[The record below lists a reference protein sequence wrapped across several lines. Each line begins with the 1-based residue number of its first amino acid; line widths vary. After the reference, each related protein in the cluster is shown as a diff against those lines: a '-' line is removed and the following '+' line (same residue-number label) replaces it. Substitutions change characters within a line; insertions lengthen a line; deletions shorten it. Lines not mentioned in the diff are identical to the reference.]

1 MFKNYFIVAA
11 RNFWKHKVFSLINIL
26 GLAIGISASLVI
38 YLLVSYHFD
47 FDKFEKD
54 GNRIYRVKSDFVFS
68 GEVYHNSGVTS
79 PMGNA
84 VRKEIT
90 GIDEVAPFYTWD
102 DATRISVPVPG
113 KTPVVFKK
121 QDKIIYADSGYF
133 KLLNYEWVAGSPK
146 TSLLQPYQ
154 VVLSVSS
161 AKLYFPDAR
170 PDQVIGKEIY
180 LNDTVRTTITGIVK
194 DIPYNTD
201 FVFKTFVSRITLE
214 ETTGKT
220 DDYKSWDNTNGASQL
235 YIKLSSGV
243 STAQVEKRIAALYQ
257 KYHKPEPGDHS
268 TTKHSLQPL
277 NDVHFNGDYGVYN
290 ASTANKPT
298 LYSLLAVASFLLLL
312 GCINFINLTTAQATQ
327 RAKEI
332 GIRKTMGS
340 SRSQLIL
347 QFLSET
353 LLLTFI
359 ATVLSVCLTPLLL
372 KAFAGFIPKELHFN
386 IAQQPGVILFLLL
399 LMVLVTFLSGLYPAL
414 ILSGYKPVLVL
425 KNQAYGNTG
434 KTRNAWL
441 RKSLTISQF
450 VIAQVFIM
458 GTILVSK
465 QITWSINKEQ
475 GFKKDA
481 ILYVNTNYY
490 DTVKSHKY
498 VLIDKLKAIPEIAM
512 VSLSIGPP
520 SSNNTWSSSMKY
532 KDGKQEIE
540 TDVQQKYGDSNYL
553 KLYGLKLI
561 AGTNIPPSDTVNA
574 FLINETYARILG
586 FRQPKDAIGK
596 NLEWSK
602 KNSPVKGVVA
612 DFHQRS
618 MHEPIKPLVIGSWN
632 NVERSISIALQ
643 PKTAAVNTWKIAISK
658 IEKAWKE
665 VYPEEEFEYQFFD
678 EQIAKYYKTEQDISS
693 LLKWST
699 GLAVFISCLG
709 LLGLVIYSTNQRTKE
724 IGVRKVL
731 GATVAQVVALIS
743 KEFIILVLLAFVI
756 AVPLA
761 WMGMYKW
768 LENFAYKTEISWWIF
783 LLAGCSMLGIAL
795 ITLCFQTIKAAM
807 TNPVRSLRSE

>member
-38 YLLVSYHFD
+38 YLLVSYHFN

-54 GNRIYRVKSDFVFS
+54 GGRIYRVKSDFVFS

-84 VRKEIT
+84 VRNEVT
-90 GIDEVAPFYTWD
+90 GIEEVAPFYTWS
-102 DATRISVPVPG
+102 DATKISVPVPG
-113 KTPVVFKK
+113 KTPIVFKK

-133 KLLNYEWVAGSPK
+133 KLLNYEWVAGSPG

-170 PDQVIGKEIY
+170 PDQLIGKEIY
-180 LNDTVRTTITGIVK
+180 LDDTVRTTITGVVK

-201 FVFKTFVSRITLE
+201 FIFKTFVSRITLE

-235 YIKLSSGV
+235 FIKLSPGV
-243 STAQVEKRIAALYQ
+243 SAAQVEKRIAALYQ
-257 KYHKPEPGDHS
+257 KYHKQEPGDHS
-268 TTKHSLQPL
+268 TTKHSLQSL
-277 NDVHFNGDYGVYN
+277 NDVHFNPDYGVYN
-290 ASTANKPT
+290 TSTAHKPT
-298 LYSLLAVASFLLLL
+298 LYGLLAVASFLLLL

-340 SRSQLIL
+340 SRNQLIL

-353 LLLTFI
+353 FLLTLI
-359 ATVLSVCLTPLLL
+359 ATILSVCITPMLL

-386 IAQQPGVILFLLL
+386 IARQPGVILFLLL
-399 LMVLVTFLSGLYPAL
+399 LMVVVTLLSGFYPAL

-425 KNQAYGNTG
+425 KNQAYNNTG

-465 QITWSINKEQ
+465 QITWSVNKDQ

-481 ILYVNTNYY
+481 ILYLSTNYY
-490 DTVKSHKY
+490 DTVKSNKY
-498 VLIDKLKAIPEIAM
+498 VFIDKLKAIPEIAM

-520 SSNNTWSSSMKY
+520 SSNSTWSSTMKY
-532 KDGKQEIE
+532 KDGTREIE
-540 TDVQQKYGDSNYL
+540 TSVYQKYGDTNYM
-553 KLYGLKLI
+553 KLYGLKLL
-561 AGTNIPPSDTVNA
+561 AGTVNSPSDTLNSFV
-574 FLINETYARILG
+574 INETYAHILG
-586 FRQPKDAIGK
+586 FLNPQEAIGK
-596 NLEWSK
+596 YIVMDK
-602 KNSPVKGVVA
+602 KNIPIKGVVA
-612 DFHQRS
+612 DFNQRS
-618 MHEPIKPLVIGSWN
+618 MREPIKPLVIGSRSDI
-632 NVERSISIALQ
+632 ERNISIALQ
-643 PKTAAVNTWKIAISK
+643 PKTASVNTWKIAITK
-658 IEKAWKE
+658 IEKAWKA
-665 VYPEEEFEYQFFD
+665 VYPQDEFEYQFFD

-693 LLKWST
+693 LLKWAT

-731 GATVAQVVALIS
+731 GATVTQVVALIS
-743 KEFIILVLLAFVI
+743 KEFIILVLLAFLI

-783 LLAGCSMLGIAL
+783 LMAGFSMIGIAL

-807 TNPVRSLRSE
+807 SNPVKSLRTE